1 MQVLDYLNK
10 YQKVEFKEL
19 PFNEVDALLLA
30 MVSYFPFDELNN
42 QKTIYSSEDLLKRI
56 NEYKP
61 PHKTTER
68 KLKYIEMTF
77 SYWKKKNMKIIKERS
92 FQNYY

>member
-42 QKTIYSSEDLLKRI
+42 QKTRFI
-56 NEYKP
+56 
-61 PHKTTER
+61 
-68 KLKYIEMTF
+68 
-77 SYWKKKNMKIIKERS
+77 KKN
-92 FQNYY
+92 